1 VARSSKRALRSTGEV
16 PVPILAVASYGRA
29 GRVSTVDV
37 FPEGVIVVPRKQEDA
52 YRALQ
57 PLPEGWSIQ
66 AIPDE
71 EDGNLC
77 RKRNAILRLFR
88 GQDVVIVDDDY
99 EYVGRWEAG
108 EDRRLDADG
117 IRHLL
122 WQGAVLARDLGTPFW
137 GINVQVDRR
146 FYREYTPLS
155 VTNVVLGPF
164 QAFTADRPDDLLY
177 DESLWLK
184 EDYDLSLRVLHRWH
198 RILRMNAYHY
208 RVDHFNEAGGQVG
221 KRNMEEEVRQLH
233 LLQRRWGSDVVKLEL
248 HRSVNPIVKVP
259 LKGV

>member
-1 VARSSKRALRSTGEV
+1 MARSSKTAHRSASERSL
-16 PVPILAVASYGRA
+16 PVVAVASFGRA

-37 FPEGVIVVPRKQEDA
+37 FPEGVIVVPERQADS

-57 PLPEGWSIQ
+57 DLPEGWSVQ
-66 AIPDE
+66 GIPDE
-71 EDGNLC
+71 QDGNLC
-77 RKRNAILRLFR
+77 RKRNAILRLFQ

-99 EYVGRWEAG
+99 DYVGRWEAG

-122 WQGAVLARDLGTPFW
+122 RTGQTLARDLGTPFW

-146 FYREYTPLS
+146 FYREYTPFS
-155 VTNVVLGPF
+155 ITNVVLGPF
-164 QAFTADRPDDLLY
+164 QGFTADRPEDLLY
-177 DESLWLK
+177 DEDLWLK
-184 EDYDLSLRVLHRWH
+184 EDYDLSLRVLQRWH

-221 KRNMEEEVRQLH
+221 KRSMEEEVRQLH
-233 LLQRRWGSDVVKLEL
+233 ALQRRWGSNVVKLQL
-248 HRSVNPIVKVP
+248 HRSVNAIIKVP
-259 LKGV
+259 LNGV